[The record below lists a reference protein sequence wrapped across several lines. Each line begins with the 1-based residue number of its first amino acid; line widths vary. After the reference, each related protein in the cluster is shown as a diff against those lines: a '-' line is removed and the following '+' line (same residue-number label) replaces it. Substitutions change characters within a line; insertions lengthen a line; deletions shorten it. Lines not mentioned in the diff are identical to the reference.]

1 MAATRRKANPRGTGR
16 GSRRR
21 SGGDGGSGLAAGA
34 LLIGGAVIL
43 AAGAGSGG
51 GGGGTGSFRPEAP
64 GVPVL
69 GIFPLGTATT
79 DSRLNLDPVVYQYG
93 ILTATWPVR
102 NTGGATGQV
111 GGHIIIQERGLSGE
125 NAVVEGDW
133 VKDAGTQL
141 PVPRLRTNNLSVAIV
156 QGDPSRSVLWNPPP
170 LALAPNSNAT
180 LAFSMQVGAK
190 LLEGKT
196 ELDIVLIVR
205 RLDTLAE
212 VKQVRVPNAL
222 QAIRSEGFV
231 PVGQGAPVVEIN
243 TF

>member
-1 MAATRRKANPRGTGR
+1 MPATRRKTNPRGT
-16 GSRRR
+16 RRR

-34 LLIGGAVIL
+34 LLIGGAIVL

-51 GGGGTGSFRPEAP
+51 GGGTGTFRPEAP

-69 GIFPLGTATT
+69 GIFPLGIAT
-79 DSRLNLDPVVYQYG
+79 DNSRLNLDPVVYQYG
-93 ILTATWPVR
+93 VLTVTWPVR

-111 GGHIIIQERGLSGE
+111 GGHIIIQEKGPSGE

-133 VKDAGTQL
+133 VKAVGTQL
-141 PVPRLRTNNLSVAIV
+141 PAPRLRTNNLSVAIV
-156 QGDPSRSVLWNPPP
+156 SSDPSRSVSWNPPP
-170 LALAPNSNAT
+170 LALSPNSNTT

-190 LLEGKT
+190 LLEGKS

-222 QAIRSEGFV
+222 RAIRSEGFV
-231 PVGQGAPVVEIN
+231 PVGRGAPVVEIN